1 MKNNTRFIFLLFGPL
16 CLMALL
22 WINLYASL
30 NKPWKQTEF
39 KIALSGEID
48 SALASMTLDEKIGQL
63 FMIPVYSS
71 KGQVEQDK
79 IAAMIKEYKLGGLI
93 FMQGNPS
100 AQKRMTAYFQ
110 KISKTYL
117 LIAQDAEW
125 GPAMRLDGTVSFPHQ
140 LTLGAIQD
148 PQLIYDFGK
157 EVARECRVLGVNMN
171 FAPVIDI
178 NNNPKN
184 PIINDRSFGENR
196 YSVALRGLMYMKG
209 LQDHGLIACGKHFP
223 GHGDT
228 DKDSHKTL
236 PYVTGDRARI
246 DSIELFPYK
255 VLIPQG
261 LMSIMSAH
269 LFVPALDN
277 TPNMAA
283 SLSPIIVGKLL
294 RKELHFDGLI
304 VTDAL
309 SMKGVSDYHQP
320 GELELKA
327 LLAGNDIL
335 LFPEDIPKA
344 ISQIKSALT
353 SGLLSQEQLDQHV
366 LRILKAKEFAKQNAL
381 VDTAHA
387 DLDKLLNNQYVK
399 TLNRK
404 LFGQA
409 LTLVRDH
416 PRWIPLKNLEKIKI
430 AALSIGADGDNIFL
444 ERISKYTSCDIYH
457 LKKNA
462 DRAQFD
468 HLLRQLSHYDRVI
481 VGLHDMSRYYS
492 RQYGLNQTELAFLQK
507 LDAQNRLI
515 LTVFGNPYSLKYFP
529 AFKHILL
536 AYEDNDYSRDVAAQ
550 ALFGGLAI
558 QGNLPVSASEEYP
571 FGSGLLRDSTIRLA
585 YDYPA
590 SAGIPSNVSK
600 QIDQIAQEAISTR
613 ATPGCQIFV
622 ARNGRIIYDKAFG
635 YFTYDKRI
643 KVQTDDLYDLA
654 SLTKVA
660 ATTLSLMYFFEN
672 HLFNPNLAIGHYLK
686 SLGNSEISTALIRD
700 IMTHTAGLKAWI
712 PFYLK
717 TIGDKFDEYY
727 CHFYEDPFTIQVAD
741 QLYIRKDF
749 PDTMYQIIRDKPL
762 KRKGHYKYSD
772 LGFYLLKQI
781 VEELSKMPIED
792 FVQQQYYQALGLHYM
807 TYKPLEKFGLNQIVP
822 TEYDSVFRKQLIHG
836 YVHDPGA
843 AMIGGVSG
851 HAGLFSNAENLGVL
865 MQMLLNGGTYGGK
878 SFLQKETIQ
887 YFTKRQNNKSR
898 RGLGFDK
905 PEPNHNYIGPTSEL
919 VSLKTFGHTGF
930 TGTCAWVDPKY
941 GLVYVFLSNRINPT
955 AKNKKLITENIRT
968 RIQDVLYEGMKTGTF
983 NEKYTL
989 GMADSLALKLEP

>member
-1 MKNNTRFIFLLFGPL
+1 MKIHARILLLLTNGFTLLF
-16 CLMALL
+16 LL
-22 WINLYASL
+22 WINVFAGKPGYLNPASAPLDDIDSLL
-30 NKPWKQTEF
+30 NKM
-39 KIALSGEID
+39 S
-48 SALASMTLDEKIGQL
+48 LDEKIGQL

-71 KGQVEQDK
+71 KGKNEQNK
-79 IAAMIKEYKLGGLI
+79 IANLINQYHIGALI
-93 FMQGNPS
+93 FMQGNPA
-100 AQKRMTAYFQ
+100 AQKNMITYFQ
-110 KISKTYL
+110 SISKTYL

-125 GPAMRLDGTVSFPHQ
+125 GPAMRLDSTIVFPHQ

-157 EVARECRVLGVNMN
+157 EVARECRLLGVNMN

-178 NNNPKN
+178 NNNPRN

-209 LQDHGLIACGKHFP
+209 LQENGVIACGKHFP

-236 PYVTGDRARI
+236 PGVNGNRARL

-277 TPNMAA
+277 TKNMAA
-283 SLSPIIVGKLL
+283 SLSPKIIQGIL
-294 RKELHFDGLI
+294 RDDLGFDGLI

-309 SMKGVSDYHQP
+309 SMKGVSNYHQP

-344 ISQIKSALT
+344 IVQIKQALSNGT
-353 SGLLSQEQLDQHV
+353 LSLDQLDNHV
-366 LRILKAKEFAKQNAL
+366 IRILKAKVFAKKNQQNL
-381 VDTAHA
+381 PQEKN
-387 DLDKLLNNQYVK
+387 LNRLLNNQYVQV
-399 TLNRK
+399 LNRQ
-404 LFGQA
+404 LYAHA
-409 LTLVRDH
+409 LTLVKDRH
-416 PRWIPLKNLEKIKI
+416 HWIPLKNLSKYKL
-430 AALSIGADGDNIFL
+430 AALSIGAGSDNLFL
-444 ERISKYTSCDIYH
+444 EKISKYASCDIYH
-457 LKKNA
+457 IDKNA
-462 DRAQFD
+462 GQAQFD
-468 HLLRQLSHYDRVI
+468 RLLKQLSHYDRVI

-492 RQYGLNQTELAFLQK
+492 KQYGINQSERFFLKKLNY
-507 LDAQNRLI
+507 QNRLI

-529 AFKHILL
+529 DFKHLLL
-536 AYEDNDYSRDVAAQ
+536 AYEDNDYTRDLAAQ
-550 ALFGGLAI
+550 ALFGAVII
-558 QGNLPVSASEEYP
+558 QGNMPVSASETYP
-571 FGSGLLRDSTIRLA
+571 FGTGLIRDTLIRLG
-585 YDYPA
+585 YNYP
-590 SAGIPSNVSK
+590 VSMGMADDMAL
-600 QIDQIAQEAISTR
+600 QIDQIAHEAIQTG
-613 ATPGCQIFV
+613 ATPGCQIFI
-622 ARNGRIIYDKAFG
+622 ARNGQIIYDKAFG

-660 ATTLSLMYFFEN
+660 ATTLSLMYLFEQ
-672 HLFNPNLAIGHYLK
+672 HLFNPNLPIGYYLK
-686 SLGNSEISTALIRD
+686 SLGKTAVSTALIKD

-717 TIGDKFDEYY
+717 TIADSLFDEYY
-727 CHFYEDPFTIQVAD
+727 CHYREEPYTIQVAN
-741 QLYIRKDF
+741 QLYIRKDY
-749 PDTMYQIIRDKPL
+749 PDTMYKIIRETPL

-772 LGFYLLKQI
+772 LGFYLLKQV
-781 VEELSKMPIED
+781 VEQLTKQPIED
-792 FVQQQYYQALGLHYM
+792 FVQKQFYQALGLHYM
-807 TYKPLEKFGLNQIVP
+807 TYRPLEKFGLNQIVP
-822 TEYDSVFRKQLIHG
+822 TEYDSVFRKQLIQG

-851 HAGLFSNAENLGVL
+851 HAGLFSNAENLGIL
-865 MQMLLNGGTYGGK
+865 MQMLLNGGAYGGDT
-878 SFLQKETIQ
+878 FLKASTIN
-887 YFTKRQNNKSR
+887 YFTRRQNNKSR

-930 TGTCAWVDPKY
+930 TGTCAWVDPQY
-941 GLVYVFLSNRINPT
+941 DLVYVFLSNRVHPT

-968 RIQDVLYEGMKTGTF
+968 RIQDVIYESMDKGTF
-983 NEKYTL
+983 EERYSL
-989 GMADSLALKLEP
+989 GMADSTTGNKNQ